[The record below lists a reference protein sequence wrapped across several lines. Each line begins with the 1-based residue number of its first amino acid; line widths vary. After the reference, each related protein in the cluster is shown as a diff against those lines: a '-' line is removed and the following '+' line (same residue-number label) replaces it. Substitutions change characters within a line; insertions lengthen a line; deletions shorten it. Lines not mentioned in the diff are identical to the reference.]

1 MRSKLRTDRLFL
13 IHERLRI
20 GVIGG
25 GNKSGNKFGNKL
37 KGKPDG
43 AKFFCNKKVLILL
56 GKSRPIWSEWRDSN
70 SRPLEPGSKQEA
82 MLLTAWLPALRGL
95 CTVVRSGAKGI
106 ARYEAGDG
114 IVVRMSTKEHQQPK
128 LSRSSSRSS
137 SSGSSLWMEEEAIGG
152 TTMISA
158 FSRSPS

>member
-70 SRPLEPGSKQEA
+70 SRPLEPHSS
-82 MLLTAWLPALRGL
+82 TLPSCATPRLKTYLQAENIIPQRQ
-95 CTVVRSGAKGI
+95 
-106 ARYEAGDG
+106 D
-114 IVVRMSTKEHQQPK
+114 
-128 LSRSSSRSS
+128 LSRVYFY
-137 SSGSSLWMEEEAIGG
+137 GSTVMEERIMPIQQEYGNVP
-152 TTMISA
+152 ISA
-158 FSRSPS
+158 GVNSMMLSPGARPF

>member
-43 AKFFCNKKVLILL
+43 AKFFCNKKVLIFT
-56 GKSRPIWSEWRDSN
+56 GKIKTD
-70 SRPLEPGSKQEA
+70 LVG
-82 MLLTAWLPALRGL
+82 
-95 CTVVRSGAKGI
+95 V
-106 ARYEAGDG
+106 ARFELAA
-114 IVVRMSTKEHQQPK
+114 S
-128 LSRSSSRSS
+128 
-137 SSGSSLWMEEEAIGG
+137 
-152 TTMISA
+152 
-158 FSRSPS
+158 

>member
-70 SRPLEPGSKQEA
+70 SRPLEPHSSTLPSCATPRLKTHLQAKNIIPQRQDLSRVYFG
-82 MLLTAWLPALRGL
+82 LTAWRRERATRPRIPAWP
-95 CTVVRSGAKGI
+95 
-106 ARYEAGDG
+106 AR
-114 IVVRMSTKEHQQPK
+114 P
-128 LSRSSSRSS
+128 
-137 SSGSSLWMEEEAIGG
+137 
-152 TTMISA
+152 SA
-158 FSRSPS
+158 R